1 MNRLQQLLIQHES
14 LELKPYQDS
23 EGKWTIGVG
32 RNLDDVGISENEALI
47 LLSNDIKRCEQEA
60 RQFPWFKY
68 LTEVRQDV
76 ILSMLF
82 NLGLKRFN
90 GFKKFKSAILKG
102 DYKAAATEMLDSKW
116 AGQVKGRANA
126 LAKMMETST
135 YPDLI

>member
-1 MNRLQQLLIQHES
+1 M
-14 LELKPYQDS
+14 
-23 EGKWTIGVG
+23 G

-47 LLSNDIKRCEQEA
+47 LLANDIKRCEQEA
-60 RQFPWFKY
+60 MQFPWFKY

-102 DYKAAATEMLDSKW
+102 EYKAAATEMLDSKW
-116 AGQVKGRANA
+116 AGQVKDRAKV
-126 LAKMMETST
+126 LAKMMETNT